1 LTINIKSYI
10 IDKNFIMK
18 GNKKMNT
25 QEVVNSIMD
34 DYNKGKKYLK
44 EYSDKEFK
52 VIARELLIK
61 HLESGT
67 EISEELEC
75 ELYAREISKK
85 ELLN

>member
-1 LTINIKSYI
+1 MTINIKSYI

>member
-1 LTINIKSYI
+1 
-10 IDKNFIMK
+10 
-18 GNKKMNT
+18 MNT